1 MKTLPL
7 LTLGLLNGPK
17 DNPRVTTDS
26 ALKSKQDYDPSKL
39 YAPFNLSVP
48 VDHFHNDSKYAPH
61 ALGRFPLRYWFD
73 ASHYTPGGPVIL
85 LAAGE
90 VDAAARLPILQKGI
104 VSILSRATNG
114 IGVVLEHRYYGK
126 SFPAADLSIRN
137 LRFLDTQQALADTA
151 YFAQNVKFPGL
162 ENLELKPDQTPW
174 IVYGGS
180 YAGSFAVCPPRLRAH
195 LNNPDRRFCEFST
208 QTYSGAPSVLLEFRP
223 LLSTTGN
230 TLRRFV
236 SSGPVSAWKQRKIL
250 SNLSMVSFWTKR
262 RPRHSPAL

>member
-17 DNPRVTTDS
+17 DDPRVTTDS
-26 ALKSKQDYDPSKL
+26 ALKSKDYDPSKL

-61 ALGRFPLRYWFD
+61 ALGTFPLRYWFD

-90 VDAAARLPILQKGI
+90 ADAVARLPILTKGI

-126 SFPAADLSIRN
+126 SFPVADLSIRN
-137 LRFLDTQQALADTA
+137 LRFLDTRQALADTA
-151 YFAQNVKFPGL
+151 YFARNVNFPGL
-162 ENLELKPDQTPW
+162 GPLKPDQTPW

-180 YAGSFAVCPPRLRAH
+180 YAGSFAVCTPRLRVH
-195 LNNPDRRFCEFST
+195 LNNLVRHSCAFFI
-208 QTYSGAPSVLLEFRP
+208 QTCSGAPSAPLEFRP
-223 LLSTTGN
+223 LLSTIGN

-236 SSGPVSAWKQRKIL
+236 SSGPASAWKQRKIL